1 MGYCNRMC
9 DLTRDVLTFLGKKDT
24 LNLTESSYAFKPYFD
39 QLKYE
44 DPYSRPLILEFITKN
59 NTANADK
66 IPLLPGDIINI
77 NETIIP
83 DHSYDEKCGRGRLT
97 SPIYYSIE

>member
-1 MGYCNRMC
+1 MGYCNRIC

-24 LNLTESSYAFKPYFD
+24 LNLTESSYAFKLYFD

-44 DPYSRPLILEFITKN
+44 DPHFRPLIPWFITKN

-77 NETIIP
+77 NDTLIP